1 LRCLAQCELE
11 KELILYPR
19 NFGPD
24 LRGFLTKR
32 LIEKVEGS
40 CSGRHGFI
48 IAVTE
53 VLSVGKG
60 KIREGAGL
68 VTFAIRYK
76 AVVFRPFK
84 GEVLDA
90 VVTTVNKMGFFAE
103 VGPLQVF
110 VSKHLIP
117 NDMEFDP
124 QSNPASYVSQIS
136 DEQPMRVTKDSE
148 VRLRIMGTRVDATEI
163 FAIGTIKDEYLG
175 LLQPS

>member
-1 LRCLAQCELE
+1 MFFHCELE

-19 NFGPD
+19 RFGPD
-24 LRGFLTKR
+24 LVTTLTDM
-32 LIEKVEGS
+32 LIQKVEGS
-40 CSGRHGFI
+40 CSGRYGFI
-48 IAVTE
+48 ITVTE
-53 VLSVGKG
+53 VLEVGKG

-68 VTFAIRYK
+68 VTFPIRYM

-117 NDMEFDP
+117 SDMEFDP